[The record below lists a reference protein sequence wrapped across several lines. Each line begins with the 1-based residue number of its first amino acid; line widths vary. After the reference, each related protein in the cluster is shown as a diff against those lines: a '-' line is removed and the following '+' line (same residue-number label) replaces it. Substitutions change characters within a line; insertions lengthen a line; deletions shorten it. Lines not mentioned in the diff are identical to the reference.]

1 MRLYIAEKPSLARAL
16 VAALPQ
22 NRQSAKQDGVIEVA
36 GGDKVSWC
44 IGHLLELAE
53 PDTYDPAYKQWRLDH
68 LPITPQQWQYQPKP
82 KTQKQLRL
90 LVKLIRAADEIVHVG
105 DPDREG
111 QLLVD
116 EVITYAGKDPSA
128 NNVQRC
134 LISDLNTPA
143 VVKALTQLQPNQ
155 RFQPLSDSA
164 LARSRADWFYGINMT
179 RLCSIKAQQ
188 QGAKGVV
195 SVGRVQTPVL
205 GLVVARDLEIQQ
217 FSTKP
222 YFEVWAHLVTDK
234 NECFKA
240 KWQPNEACQDYVDEK
255 QRLLSKPLAENI
267 ASRIKGQPATVT
279 SYKAQN
285 KKQAPP
291 LPFSLSALQIE
302 ASKLFGLSAKQVLE
316 ICQALYEKHKL
327 ITYPRSDCRYLP
339 NDHWQDAAKILQ
351 TLSSN
356 IPELKNVLAA
366 ANAKQKSKA
375 WNSQKVTAHHAII
388 PTLKK
393 QSSGLS
399 ATEQKVYD
407 LIARQY
413 LMQFLPDVHYQEMQA
428 EVKILTGTFI
438 AKAKTLIDDGWQQAS
453 LKKDIK
459 STAPIP
465 VLQVGQSLECT
476 DSEIT
481 EKTTSPPK
489 PYTDATLIAAMT
501 GIARLVTDKTIKA
514 ILKETDGLGTEATR
528 ANIIDLLL
536 QRGFITRS
544 GKQINA
550 TDAGISLIQSLP
562 QIATTPDMTAQW
574 ESQLSDIAEGRAEY
588 LAFMK
593 NLEGAL
599 PEVMAGVNL
608 NGYKSYQKAGASK
621 PKSTRRRRT
630 GFKNKGPSKA
640 KKA

>member
-53 PDTYDPAYKQWRLDH
+53 PDVYNAAFKQWRLDH
-68 LPITPQQWQYQPKP
+68 LPIAPDQWQYQPKP

-90 LVKLIRAADEIVHVG
+90 LIKLIRAADEIVHVG

-128 NNVQRC
+128 SNIQRC

-143 VVKALTQLQPNQ
+143 VAKALSQLQPNQ
-155 RFQPLSDSA
+155 RFRPLSESA
-164 LARSRADWFYGINMT
+164 LARSRADWLYGINMT

-205 GLVVARDLEIQQ
+205 GLVVARDLEIKQ

-222 YFEVWAHLVTDK
+222 YFEIWAHLITEK
-234 NECFKA
+234 NEQFKA
-240 KWQPNEACQDYVDEK
+240 KWQPNEACQDFVDEK
-255 QRLLSKPLAENI
+255 QRLLSKPLADNI
-267 ASRIKGQPATVT
+267 ASRIKNQPASVT
-279 SYKAQN
+279 GYKAQN

-302 ASKLFGLSAKQVLE
+302 ASKNFGLPAKQVLE
-316 ICQALYEKHKL
+316 TCQALYEKHKV

-339 NDHWQDAAKILQ
+339 NDHWQDGPKILQ
-351 TLSSN
+351 AINANAGNLSA
-356 IPELKNVLAA
+356 IIAA
-366 ANAKQKSKA
+366 ADTKRKSKA
-375 WNSQKVTAHHAII
+375 WSSQKVTAHHAII
-388 PTLKK
+388 PTQKK
-393 QSSGLS
+393 TSALS
-399 ATEQKVYD
+399 ATEQKIYD

-413 LMQFLPDVHYQEMQA
+413 LMQFLPDVSFEEVQT

-438 AKAKTLIDDGWQQAS
+438 AKAKTVFNGGWQQAS
-453 LKKDIK
+453 IKKDIK
-459 STAPIP
+459 STAPLP
-465 VLQVGQSLECT
+465 VLKVGQPLTCT
-476 DSEIT
+476 DSEIP

-501 GIARLVTDKTIKA
+501 GISRLVIDKTIKA

-536 QRGFITRS
+536 QRGFIARN

-550 TDAGISLIQSLP
+550 TEAGISLIQSLP
-562 QIATTPDMTAQW
+562 KIATTPDMTAQW

-593 NLEGAL
+593 NLEAAL

-608 NGYKSYQKAGASK
+608 NGYKSNQKAGASK

-630 GFKNKGPSKA
+630 GFKNKVPSKA
-640 KKA
+640 RKA